1 MSDPI
6 HVHFGQF
13 SGSPVIA
20 AAQHLGLD
28 EEYGLH
34 LSTSRVISSP
44 AQFQSL
50 SNREIDVAI
59 TSPDNVLLY
68 GTTATNPLNAQLPI
82 RMIRAI
88 DRGLGL
94 ALFTTTEISNP
105 ADLPGSAIAVDVVKS
120 GFALLLFTML
130 ADLGISRDQVDFP
143 ELGATPKR
151 LTAVL
156 AGEADGTI
164 LNAES
169 RIGAQEAGLKQWRT
183 SRDISD
189 HYLGTVLAVH
199 EDFDVDTQ
207 QRIVGMWNET
217 TTWLLTASESEVR
230 AALDASGL
238 GSSAYVEL
246 LRDPDFGLLTEPS
259 VQRADLDEL
268 CRIRIAAGAYA
279 PDSANIE
286 QLLAR

>member
-1 MSDPI
+1 MSEPI
-6 HVHFGQF
+6 SVHLGQF

-20 AAQHLGLD
+20 AAEHLGLD
-28 EEYGLH
+28 AQYGLK
-34 LSTSRVISSP
+34 LTTSRVMSSP

-50 SNREIDVAI
+50 NTGEIDVAI

-68 GTTATNPLNAQLPI
+68 GTTAKNPLETELPI

-94 ALFTTTEISNP
+94 ALFTTADFTETSDI
-105 ADLPGSAIAVDVVKS
+105 PGSAIAVDVVKS

-183 SRDISD
+183 SRDISA
-189 HYLGTVLAVH
+189 HYLGTVLAVRRT
-199 EDFDVDTQ
+199 FDPDTE
-207 QRIVGMWNET
+207 QRLVGLWNET
-217 TTWLLTASESEVR
+217 TTWLLTAPDTDVR
-230 AALDASGL
+230 TALQNAGL
-238 GSSAYVEL
+238 GSAAYLEL
-246 LRDPDFGLLTEPS
+246 LRNPDFGLLDDPA
-259 VQRADLDEL
+259 VQREDLDEL
-268 CRIRIAAGAYA
+268 CRIRQAAGAYS
-279 PDSANIE
+279 PDSDALE
-286 QLLAR
+286 RLLS

>member
-6 HVHFGQF
+6 SVHLGQF

-20 AAQHLGLD
+20 AAQFLGHD
-28 EEYGLH
+28 EKHGLE
-34 LSTSRVISSP
+34 LTTSRVMSSP

-50 SNREIDVAI
+50 RNGEIDVAI

-68 GTTATNPLNAQLPI
+68 GTTAKNPLEAQLPI

-94 ALFTTTEISNP
+94 ALFTTTDISNP
-105 ADLPGSAIAVDVVKS
+105 TDFPGSAIAVDVVKS

-130 ADLGISRDQVDFP
+130 ADLGVTRDQVDFP

-189 HYLGTVLAVH
+189 HYLGTVLAVR
-199 EDFDVDTQ
+199 EDFDNETQ
-207 QRIVGMWNET
+207 HRLVGMWSET
-217 TTWLLTASESEVR
+217 TDWLLTAPEGEVR

-238 GSSAYVEL
+238 GTHAYVEL
-246 LRDPDFGLLTEPS
+246 LRNPDFGLLTEPA
-259 VQRADLDEL
+259 VQREDLDEL
-268 CRIRIAAGAYA
+268 CRIRVTAGAYA
-279 PDSANIE
+279 PDSSSID
-286 QLLAR
+286 QLLTR